1 MDRLNDN
8 WQLLLR
14 TDNYTEAAI
23 LRGMLEGNDIP
34 VMVVN
39 KQDSSYVF
47 LGEQEIYVPAHLKS
61 LAEGLVQGNLAN

>member
-1 MDRLNDN
+1 MNDN

-14 TDNYTEAAI
+14 TDSYTEAAI

-34 VMVVN
+34 VLVVN

-47 LGEQEIYVPAHLKS
+47 LGEQEIYVPAHLKT
-61 LAEGLVQGNLAN
+61 LAEGLVKGNLAN

>member
-1 MDRLNDN
+1 MDRMNDN

-34 VMVVN
+34 VLVVN

-47 LGEQEIYVPAHLKS
+47 LGEQEIYVPAHLKT
-61 LAEGLVQGNLAN
+61 LAEGLVKGNLAN

>member
-1 MDRLNDN
+1 MNDN

-34 VMVVN
+34 VLVVN

-47 LGEQEIYVPAHLKS
+47 LGEQEIYVPAHLKT
-61 LAEGLVQGNLAN
+61 LAEGLVKGNLAN

>member
-1 MDRLNDN
+1 MDRMNDN

-14 TDNYTEAAI
+14 TDSYTEAAI

-34 VMVVN
+34 VLVVN

-47 LGEQEIYVPAHLKS
+47 LGEQEIYVPAHLKT
-61 LAEGLVQGNLAN
+61 LAEGLVKGNLAN